1 MQGLV
6 HGKKVMFHLCTYS
19 PEGKTRLLCN
29 TFDHYQ
35 ICKKVLKCNFKPEV
49 HGQHATTSRRWMLQ
63 QMMFKVEQLNATCVE
78 KKCVEK
84 N

>member
-1 MQGLV
+1 MGSM
-6 HGKKVMFHLCTYS
+6 HGRKVRFHLCTYS

-29 TFDHYQ
+29 TFDRDQ

-49 HGQHATTSRRWMLQ
+49 HGQHATTIKSHRWISRVLQ
-63 QMMFKVEQLNATCVE
+63 QIMFRVEQLNAI
-78 KKCVEK
+78 CVEK